1 MLTRSRLS
9 ASAVMA
15 TMIVLVVSIAAA
27 PASAQR
33 RGRID
38 RRLMKNSPELLE
50 AVGAMAAGAS
60 ASTVRILV
68 DDEPAALGT
77 VIRSDGYLLTKASEL
92 DEQGFAV
99 ELPDGRRLPGKIT
112 GVLKEHDL
120 AAVKV
125 DVTGLTPA
133 VFSAAGV
140 NDAGS
145 GQWLYSTGVGS
156 DGVLALGNLSV
167 PGLRRIPASGSLLGV
182 LLGNALLGIPV
193 HAVDP
198 GGAAERAG
206 LMPGDLIVAYNQAPV
221 STMRDFVRVLRNG
234 PPNATYRLLV
244 SRGGEPVEV
253 PLELMNGQAG
263 VTLETQ
269 VVGVPVAQ
277 VTPGSGAE
285 AAGVKPGDMVIALD
299 ERPVRNTEALM
310 QMIREYSPGD
320 EIEVTLLREG
330 QEQTVVAKLGYRTG
344 RSPRGDVQNA
354 FGSTL
359 SARAV
364 DFPAVLQHDSILDA
378 NQMGGPLVN
387 LKGEVIG
394 INIARAGRVE
404 TFALPAQVLEAAIPE
419 LLSGKL
425 PTATGPAVTEEGK
438 PPVQQELGE
447 E

>member
-1 MLTRSRLS
+1 MLKRPRLT
-9 ASAVMA
+9 ATAVA
-15 TMIVLVVSIAAA
+15 VSVFVLVVSIAAE

-38 RRLMKNSPELLE
+38 RRLLKNSPELLE
-50 AVGAMAAGAS
+50 AVSAMAAPAS

-68 DDEPAALGT
+68 NEEPAALGT
-77 VIRSDGYLLTKASEL
+77 IVGSDGYVLTKASEL
-92 DEQGFAV
+92 DEAGFTV
-99 ELPDGRRLPGKIT
+99 ELPDGSRLPGKIT

-125 DVTGLTPA
+125 EATGLTPA
-133 VFSAAGV
+133 TFSAAAV
-140 NDAGS
+140 NAADA
-145 GQWLYSTGVGS
+145 GQWLYSTGVGR

-167 PGLRRIPASGSLLGV
+167 PGLRRIPGSGSLLGV
-182 LLGNALLGIPV
+182 RLDNALLGIPV

-206 LMPGDLIVAYNQAPV
+206 LKPGDLIMGYNQAPV
-221 STMRDFVRVLRNG
+221 STMRDFVRVLRSG
-234 PPNATYRLLV
+234 PPNATYRLAV
-244 SRGGEPVEV
+244 SRGGKALEI

-269 VVGVPVAQ
+269 VIGVPVAE
-277 VTPGSGAE
+277 VTPGSGAAE
-285 AAGVKPGDMVIALD
+285 AGVEVGDIVIALD
-299 ERPVRNTEALM
+299 ERPVRDTGALM
-310 QMIREYSPGD
+310 AMIREYSPGD
-320 EIEVTLLREG
+320 EVEVTLLRGG
-330 QEQTVVAKLGYRTG
+330 QEQTLVAKLGYRSG
-344 RSPRGDVQNA
+344 RSQRGDIQNSL
-354 FGSTL
+354 GSTL

-364 DFPAVLQHDSILDA
+364 DFPAVLQHDSILHA

-387 LKGEVIG
+387 LKGEVVG

-404 TFALPAQVLEAAIPE
+404 TFALPAQVIEAAIPE